1 LHFVTSIGYAAL
13 HKVACRRRAF
23 RKAGDKRMTHDNP
36 RRPKRRAIGAL
47 LAGLLLATPITG
59 RAESVVA
66 VGMTAGDIPATTGNP
81 DQGFEG
87 FRFVGYNLYDALVL
101 WDLSQ
106 RDKPSDI
113 KPGLATDW
121 QVDPNN
127 HRRWIFKLRQGV
139 KWHDGCPFNADDVV
153 WNFGRV
159 TNKDAPQF
167 LTQQMALS
175 RTYVTNFES
184 VEKIDDYTVAITT
197 KVVESLFPYSMS
209 YLLMVSRCRAE
220 ALKYDWAAYAD
231 HPSGTGPYRFD
242 RMVAHERLELVPNK
256 DYWDQKR
263 VPKHDRLVLIPMPE
277 AATRAAAL
285 MTGQVNF
292 IEAPAPDTIDRLKS
306 AGMQIVT
313 NKYPHNWPYILNFV
327 RGPMTDI
334 RVRRAANY
342 ALNRSEFVELLNGL
356 AIEEYATMPPGTPYY
371 GNPVKYEYN
380 PDKARALLKEAGC
393 MPCKLTFA
401 ISTSGSG
408 QMQPL
413 PMNELLKSQ
422 MEAVGFQIDFKV
434 MDWNSLVEVGRSGVP
449 KYPEIDGYNGSRAL
463 LDPLSALIKPVW
475 KIHWSPAGS
484 NWGHFYDPEIEEL
497 VGQILNDF
505 DADKRLAELTKLHEL
520 ENDRALMIWVVHDLN
535 PRALSPKL
543 SGFVQ
548 AQNWFQDLTPI
559 VVAP

>member
-1 LHFVTSIGYAAL
+1 MSRFSLFVLLCLAAIIQP
-13 HKVACRRRAF
+13 
-23 RKAGDKRMTHDNP
+23 AG
-36 RRPKRRAIGAL
+36 
-47 LAGLLLATPITG
+47 
-59 RAESVVA
+59 AETVLT
-66 VGMTAGDIPATTGNP
+66 VGMTAGDIPLTTGNP

-87 FRFVGYNLYDALVL
+87 FRFVGYNLYDGLAN
-101 WDLSQ
+101 WDLS
-106 RDKPSDI
+106 RSDAPSDI
-113 KPGLATDW
+113 KPGLATGW
-121 QVDPNN
+121 EFDPNN
-127 HRRWIFKLRQGV
+127 HRRWIFKLREGV
-139 KWHDGCPFNADDVV
+139 KWHDGCPFTAADVL
-153 WNFGRV
+153 WNFARV
-159 TNKDAPQF
+159 TNKDAPQYF
-167 LTQQMALS
+167 TQQMALS
-175 RTYVTNFES
+175 RTYVANFES
-184 VEKIDDYTVAITT
+184 AEKIDDHTVAITT

-209 YLLMVSRCRAE
+209 YLLMVSPCRAE
-220 ALKYDWAAYAD
+220 ALKYDWATYANS
-231 HPSGTGPYRFD
+231 PSGTGPYRFD
-242 RMVAHERLELVPNK
+242 RMVAHERLELTPNK
-256 DYWDQKR
+256 EYWDPKR

-306 AGMQIVT
+306 AGMVIVT

-342 ALNRSEFVELLNGL
+342 ALNRAEFVELLNGL

-380 PDKARALLKEAGC
+380 PEKAKALLKEAGC
-393 MPCKLTFA
+393 IPCKLTLA
-401 ISTSGSG
+401 MSTSGSG

-422 MEAVGFQIDFKV
+422 MEAVGFQIEFKV
-434 MDWNSLVEVGRSGVP
+434 MDWNSLIEIGRSGAP

-484 NWGHFYDPEIEEL
+484 NWGHFFDPEIEDL
-497 VGQILNDF
+497 VGQILNEF
-505 DADKRLAELTKLHEL
+505 DAEKRLTLLTKLHEM

-535 PRALSPKL
+535 PRALSSKL

-559 VVAP
+559 VVHP

>member
-1 LHFVTSIGYAAL
+1 MFGSVGEAGMTTDTTHHSL
-13 HKVACRRRAF
+13 RRR
-23 RKAGDKRMTHDNP
+23 GLS
-36 RRPKRRAIGAL
+36 AL
-47 LAGLLLATPITG
+47 LAGILLAVPVAA
-59 RAESVVA
+59 RAESVVT

-87 FRFVGYNLYDALVL
+87 FRFVGFNLYDGLAL

-113 KPGLATDW
+113 KPGLATGW

-139 KWHDGCPFNADDVV
+139 KWHDGCPFTADDVV

-159 TNKDAPQF
+159 TDKDAPQF

-220 ALKYDWAAYAD
+220 ALKYDWAAYAE

-256 DYWDQKR
+256 EYWDTKR

-313 NKYPHNWPYILNFV
+313 NKYPHNWPFILNFV
-327 RGPMTDI
+327 RGPMTDV

-371 GNPVKYEYN
+371 GHPVKYEFN
-380 PDKARALLKEAGC
+380 QEKARALLKEAGC
-393 MPCKLTFA
+393 YPCKLTLA

-434 MDWNSLVEVGRSGVP
+434 MDWNSLIEVGRSGVP

-484 NWGHFYDPEIEEL
+484 NWGHFYDPEIEAL

-505 DADKRLAELTKLHEL
+505 DDEKRLEELTKLHEL

-559 VVAP
+559 VVKP